1 MSYRTAES
9 LNEYSSGYLEQNHE
23 VENMDTE
30 TYSSALKNALN
41 EVQNICPD
49 IKSVFLFNEEGQI
62 IAGDK
67 NTPETVIIRAM
78 DALDGLLEKAETI
91 DGVESISFEASKG
104 RVNVSH
110 MSDLYLVTL
119 TSENADMKYVSTV
132 TRVVIPVVIRLLD
145 KTAPAPLNDTPLQ
158 LEAEPEDSTSEEAET
173 TSEELDEESEKTEHE
188 EQAES
193 GNKSET
199 ILPKAPV
206 NQFIVEN
213 LGGLFVSGDTVRI
226 DNDILLK
233 WKELYEDR
241 AIEEVEIETFSG
253 KSARCKLKPIKDS
266 KHEGKGI
273 IQIPEKIQAALD
285 IRKGELVRVKP
296 VVE

>member
-1 MSYRTAES
+1 MDAEA
-9 LNEYSSGYLEQNHE
+9 
-23 VENMDTE
+23 
-30 TYSSALKNALN
+30 YSSALKNALN

-62 IAGDK
+62 IAGAE
-67 NTPETVIIRAM
+67 NTPESVIIRAM
-78 DALDGLLEKAETI
+78 DALDGLLEKAEII

-104 RVNVSH
+104 RVNVSR

-119 TSENADMKYVSTV
+119 ASEKADMNYVCTV
-132 TRVVIPVVIRLLD
+132 TRVVIPAVIKLLD
-145 KTAPAPLNDTPLQ
+145 KVAPALLKDTPVQ
-158 LEAEPEDSTSEEAET
+158 VEAEPEDSTFEEAEMA
-173 TSEELDEESEKTEHE
+173 SEELDEESQKTEHE

-253 KSARCKLKPIKDS
+253 KSARCKLKPIKNS

>member
-1 MSYRTAES
+1 
-9 LNEYSSGYLEQNHE
+9 
-23 VENMDTE
+23 
-30 TYSSALKNALN
+30 
-41 EVQNICPD
+41 
-49 IKSVFLFNEEGQI
+49 
-62 IAGDK
+62 
-67 NTPETVIIRAM
+67 
-78 DALDGLLEKAETI
+78 
-91 DGVESISFEASKG
+91 
-104 RVNVSH
+104 
-110 MSDLYLVTL
+110 
-119 TSENADMKYVSTV
+119 MKYVSTV
-132 TRVVIPVVIRLLD
+132 TRVVIPAVIRLLD
-145 KTAPAPLNDTPLQ
+145 KTAPAPFNDTPLQ
-158 LEAEPEDSTSEEAET
+158 LEAEPEESTFEEAET

-199 ILPKAPV
+199 VFPKAPV

-241 AIEEVEIETFSG
+241 AIEEAEIETFSG